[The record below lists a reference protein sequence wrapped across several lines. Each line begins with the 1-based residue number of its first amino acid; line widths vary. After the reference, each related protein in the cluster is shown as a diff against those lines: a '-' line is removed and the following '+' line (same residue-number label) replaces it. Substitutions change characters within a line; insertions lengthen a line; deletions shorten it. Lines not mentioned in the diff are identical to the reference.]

1 MAIITFLVSAI
12 KFGMVLLFGST
23 GETITEKSGHLN
35 LGLPG
40 VMCVGTACGCVAEA
54 VLFDMVGGRR
64 GLEQVSFLAVLVPI
78 LATLVGGALMGLIFS
93 FFTVT
98 LHANQNVTGL
108 AMTTLGVGI
117 SDFMIASVEGYK
129 FTAGAKF
136 FNAHLPVAESL
147 EQFGKLVEDYMF
159 TAGAKFF
166 NVHLPV
172 AEILGQFG
180 KLFFSYGLMTYL
192 AIAVAIITS
201 VVLNKT
207 KVGLHL
213 RAVGENPATA
223 DAAGINVTRYRYLAT
238 CIGCAV
244 AGLGGLMFV
253 MDYLNGN
260 WEYVIDAIGWLC
272 VALVIFTTW
281 KPIFGI
287 FCSIVFGA
295 FYVTA
300 EYIPGI
306 SLAGKEIFKML
317 PYLIT
322 IVVLVITS
330 IKNKK
335 ENQPPA
341 SLGLPYFREER

>member
-1 MAIITFLVSAI
+1 MTIISFLVSAI
-12 KFGMVLLFGST
+12 KFGMVLLLGST

-54 VLFDMVGGRR
+54 LFFDLVGGRR
-64 GLEQVSFLAVLVPI
+64 GMESLSFFAILIPI
-78 LATLVGGALMGLIFS
+78 LATIIGGALMGLIFS

-117 SDFMIASVEGYK
+117 SDFMIASVDGWK

-136 FNAHLPVAESL
+136 FNATLPFADSL
-147 EQFGKLVEDYMF
+147 GW
-159 TAGAKFF
+159 
-166 NVHLPV
+166 
-172 AEILGQFG
+172 FG
-180 KLFFSYGLMTYL
+180 KLFFSYGIMVVI
-192 AIAVAIITS
+192 AIVVALVTS
-201 VVLNKT
+201 FVLNKT
-207 KVGLHL
+207 RVGLHL

-223 DAAGINVTRYRYLAT
+223 DAAGINVTAYRYIAT
-238 CIGCAV
+238 CVGCAIS
-244 AGLGGLMFV
+244 GLGGLMFV

-281 KPIFGI
+281 KPTFGI
-287 FCSIVFGA
+287 FCSIIFGA
-295 FYVTA
+295 FYVAA

-306 SLAGKEIFKML
+306 SLASKEIFKML
-317 PYLIT
+317 PYLVT
-322 IVVLVITS
+322 IIVLIFTG

-341 SLGLPYFREER
+341 ALGLPYFREER

>member
-40 VMCVGTACGCVAEA
+40 VMCVGTAFGCIAEA
-54 VLFDMVGGRR
+54 MLFDIVGGRR
-64 GLEQVSFLAVLVPI
+64 GMEKVSVLAVLVPV
-78 LATLVGGALMGLIFS
+78 LATILGGALMGLIFS
-93 FFTVT
+93 FLTVT

-117 SDFMIASVEGYK
+117 SDFIIASTENYK

-136 FNAHLPVAESL
+136 FNAHLPFADNL
-147 EQFGKLVEDYMF
+147 GWFGD
-159 TAGAKFF
+159 
-166 NVHLPV
+166 
-172 AEILGQFG
+172 
-180 KLFFSYGLMTYL
+180 LFLSYGVMIYL
-192 AIAVAIITS
+192 SIAVALATS
-201 VVLNKT
+201 FILGKT
-207 KVGLHL
+207 KVGLNL

-238 CIGCAV
+238 CIGCSV
-244 AGLGGLMFV
+244 ASLGGLVFV

-281 KPIFGI
+281 KPTFGI

-295 FYVTA
+295 FYVAA

-306 SLAGKEIFKML
+306 SLATKEIFKML
-317 PYLIT
+317 PFLVT
-322 IVVLVITS
+322 IVVLIFTS
-330 IKNKK
+330 IRNKK

>member
-1 MAIITFLVSAI
+1 MTLITFLISAI

-40 VMCVGTACGCVAEA
+40 IMCVGTACGCIAEA
-54 VLFDMVGGRR
+54 IFFDLVGGRR
-64 GLEQVSFLAVLVPI
+64 GMENLAFLAVLIPI
-78 LATLVGGALMGLIFS
+78 LATLIGGALMGLIFS
-93 FFTVT
+93 FLTVT

-117 SDFMIASVEGYK
+117 SDFLIASVDGYK

-136 FNAHLPVAESL
+136 FNASLPFADDL
-147 EQFGKLVEDYMF
+147 
-159 TAGAKFF
+159 GA
-166 NVHLPV
+166 
-172 AEILGQFG
+172 FG
-180 KLFFSYGLMTYL
+180 KLFFSYGIMIYL
-192 AIAVAIITS
+192 SIAVAIVTS
-201 VVLNKT
+201 LVLNRT

-223 DAAGINVTRYRYLAT
+223 DAAGINVTKYRYVAT
-238 CIGCAV
+238 CTGSAI

-281 KPIFGI
+281 KPVFGI

-295 FYVTA
+295 FYVAA

-306 SLAGKEIFKML
+306 SLASKEIFKML
-317 PYLIT
+317 PFLVTIIVLIM
-322 IVVLVITS
+322 ISV
-330 IKNKK
+330 KNKK

-341 SLGLPYFREER
+341 SLGQSYFREER

>member
-1 MAIITFLVSAI
+1 MAIISFLVSAI

-54 VLFDMVGGRR
+54 ILFDLVGGRR
-64 GLEQVSFLAVLVPI
+64 GMERVSFLAVLVPI
-78 LATLVGGALMGLIFS
+78 LATLIGGALMGLIFS
-93 FFTVT
+93 FLTVT

-136 FNAHLPVAESL
+136 FNAGLPFAD
-147 EQFGKLVEDYMF
+147 KLGV
-159 TAGAKFF
+159 
-166 NVHLPV
+166 
-172 AEILGQFG
+172 FG
-180 KLFFSYGLMTYL
+180 KLFFSYGVMVYL
-192 AIAVAIITS
+192 ALAVAIVTAFI
-201 VVLNKT
+201 LNKT

-238 CIGCAV
+238 CIGCAL

-281 KPIFGI
+281 KPVFGI

-295 FYVTA
+295 FYVAA

-306 SLAGKEIFKML
+306 SLASKEIFKML
-317 PYLIT
+317 PFLVTIIVLI
-322 IVVLVITS
+322 IISV
-330 IKNKK
+330 KNKK

-341 SLGLPYFREER
+341 SLGLSYFREER

>member
-1 MAIITFLVSAI
+1 
-12 KFGMVLLFGST
+12 
-23 GETITEKSGHLN
+23 
-35 LGLPG
+35 
-40 VMCVGTACGCVAEA
+40 MCVGTACGCVAEA
-54 VLFDMVGGRR
+54 ILFDLVGGRR
-64 GLEQVSFLAVLVPI
+64 GMERVSFLAVLVPI
-78 LATLVGGALMGLIFS
+78 LATLIGGALMGLIFS
-93 FFTVT
+93 FLTVT

-136 FNAHLPVAESL
+136 FNAGLPFAD
-147 EQFGKLVEDYMF
+147 KLGV
-159 TAGAKFF
+159 
-166 NVHLPV
+166 
-172 AEILGQFG
+172 FG
-180 KLFFSYGLMTYL
+180 KLFFSYGIMVYL
-192 AIAVAIITS
+192 ALAVAIVTAFI
-201 VVLNKT
+201 LNKT

-238 CIGCAV
+238 CIGCAL

-281 KPIFGI
+281 KPVFGI

-295 FYVTA
+295 FYVAA

-306 SLAGKEIFKML
+306 SLASKEIFKML
-317 PYLIT
+317 PFLVT
-322 IVVLVITS
+322 IVVLIIVS
-330 IKNKK
+330 VKNKK

-341 SLGLPYFREER
+341 SLGLPYFREDR

>member
-40 VMCVGTACGCVAEA
+40 VMCVGTACGCIAEA
-54 VLFDMVGGRR
+54 MLFDIVGGRR
-64 GLEQVSFLAVLVPI
+64 QMEKISFLAVLIPI
-78 LATLVGGALMGLIFS
+78 LATLIGGAIMGLIFS
-93 FFTVT
+93 FLTVT

-136 FNAHLPVAESL
+136 FRADIPFADSL
-147 EQFGKLVEDYMF
+147 GWFGD
-159 TAGAKFF
+159 
-166 NVHLPV
+166 
-172 AEILGQFG
+172 
-180 KLFFSYGLMTYL
+180 LFFSYGVMTYL
-192 AIAVAIITS
+192 SIAIAIATAL
-201 VVLNKT
+201 VLNKT
-207 KVGLHL
+207 KTGLHL

-223 DAAGINVTRYRYLAT
+223 DAAGINVTRYRYLST
-238 CIGCAV
+238 CIGCAIS
-244 AGLGGLMFV
+244 GLGGLMFV

-287 FCSIVFGA
+287 FCSIIFGA
-295 FYVTA
+295 FYVAA
-300 EYIPGI
+300 EYILGI
-306 SLAGKEIFKML
+306 DLASKEIFKML
-317 PYLIT
+317 PYIVT
-322 IVVLVITS
+322 IVVLIITS
-330 IKNKK
+330 IRNKK